1 MDGWKCAGD
10 VLWGAAETTV
20 IGTLTAAVGAA
31 VAHPEARYSGDNVG
45 GRQLPRGTAL
55 HAKAV
60 AKIVGKAG
68 VVGAVVGGAI
78 GGVASYA
85 ESEHCP
91 SIF

>member
-20 IGTLTAAVGAA
+20 LGTLFSAAGAA
-31 VAHPEARYSGDNVG
+31 VAHPELKYSGNNAN
-45 GRQLPRGTAL
+45 GRQLPRGRAL

-60 AKIVGKAG
+60 AKVVGKAG
-68 VVGAVVGGAI
+68 LFGAAIGGAAGGAI
-78 GGVASYA
+78 AYS

-91 SIF
+91 AIF